1 MTTRLV
7 IIIPRTVFCVQG
19 QLRTNRLR
27 RILPCS
33 SSLANSNYQER
44 RKMLCTDRWPSRRNR
59 TEPLDEWTWAHVDL
73 TRICITNN
81 TRRVHMFGQ
90 WTWNLTNVNIQLQ
103 EQRDCQG
110 VTRKA
115 LVRRPYWIRCH
126 WNKVTHFRL
135 YYIVAIDTIE
145 WISRDTTN
153 LLVITLFEC
162 ELDLLSL
169 WIYRCNQSQLC
180 SARTMQRTRRRH
192 WWRQFCS
199 DHTFSPYSL
208 FLQAWQ
214 SSFHSLSFWTSW
226 QRHCPKYPMPFPC

>member
-44 RKMLCTDRWPSRRNR
+44 RKMLCSDRWHSRRNR

-90 WTWNLTNVNIQLQ
+90 WTWDLTNVNIQLQ
-103 EQRDCQG
+103 KRRDCQG
-110 VTRKA
+110 KLWFGGHIGFDVTETKWPISDCIILLPLTQLNEFPGIRQIY
-115 LVRRPYWIRCH
+115 LLLPCSNVNWI
-126 WNKVTHFRL
+126 F
-135 YYIVAIDTIE
+135 
-145 WISRDTTN
+145 
-153 LLVITLFEC
+153 
-162 ELDLLSL
+162 SL